1 MLMEKPGC
9 AKNRCFETAPA
20 DGGGA
25 SFRRRLTN
33 DRELERAGEDGAWR
47 YVDDRGV
54 VLPVFNGEKING
66 AVMR

>member
-9 AKNRCFETAPA
+9 AKNRCFETPAP
-20 DGGGA
+20 GGGA
-25 SFRRRLTN
+25 SFQRRLTN
-33 DRELERAGEDGAWR
+33 DRELGRAGEGGAWR
-47 YVDDRGV
+47 YVDDRDV